1 MVSTEDIGGVDREET
16 TAAYRERPR
25 PLGEWL
31 KKWVV
36 NISKYKTTK
45 EEATVLSKGLNFAVS
60 AEGIPTDEYIVPTEQ
75 ACKFL
80 PEEESH
86 QLRAKVAGLLHSAK
100 PPQSN
105 LAKGE
110 DRP

>member
-1 MVSTEDIGGVDREET
+1 
-16 TAAYRERPR
+16 
-25 PLGEWL
+25 
-31 KKWVV
+31 V

-105 LAKGE
+105 LSKEERQVLGNMAKNKDITILPADKGKATVIMDTE
-110 DRP
+110 DYESKVK